1 MRQVSAAHVRRLLPG
16 SPGEVLPGGGPAY
29 QRLGTALRALIL
41 DGRLPLGTRLPAERE
56 LARALG
62 VSRTT
67 TSAAYGVLRRE
78 GYLSSRRGAGS
89 FAAFPAEPSTAGLPW
104 LGETDEGMI
113 DLTVAAP
120 SALPDSILGA
130 AAAALE
136 QLPRHLVGDGYRVLG
151 LPELREAVAELYC
164 RRGLRTSADEVMI
177 TSGAQGAIA
186 LATRLFVSPGA
197 TVLVE
202 SPTYPNALDSFRAA
216 SARLVPVPV
225 EAGWDD
231 DLVESSFR
239 QTSPRLAYFT
249 PDFHNP
255 TGRLMRPDDRVA
267 LVRAARRA
275 ETLLIADESYLGLG
289 IADDLPEAE
298 PLAAHDP
305 ERVISIGGLS
315 KSAWGGLRIGWVRA
329 TPSLVQRL
337 GAARP
342 SMDIANPLLEQLV
355 ALQLL
360 GDLDGILA
368 ERRKRLARQLEALA
382 DALADALPGWTFAPP
397 DGGLCLWAALDRS
410 STSLVG
416 PALRAGVR
424 VVPGPRFGIDGTLER
439 FLRLPFVLPPA
450 TLREAVTRL
459 AQAAEDVPLFEELA
473 GEVSYVV

>member
-1 MRQVSAAHVRRLLPG
+1 MRQTSAIHVRRLLPDLAG
-16 SPGEVLPGGGPAY
+16 VGPAY
-29 QRLGTALRALIL
+29 TRLAGGLRALIL
-41 DGRLPLGTRLPAERE
+41 DGRIPLGTRLPAERE
-56 LARALG
+56 LARALE

-67 TSAAYGVLRRE
+67 TSAAYSLLRSE
-78 GYLSSRRGAGS
+78 GYLTSRRGAGS
-89 FAAFPAEPSTAGLPW
+89 FAAFPTEPATAGLPW
-104 LGETDEGMI
+104 LGETDEGVI

-120 SALPDSILGA
+120 SALPESILEA
-130 AAAALE
+130 AGRAVE
-136 QLPRHLVGDGYRVLG
+136 QLPRYLVGDGYRVLG
-151 LPELREAVAELYC
+151 LPELRDAVAARYR
-164 RRGLRTSADEVMI
+164 RRGLDTSADQVMI

-186 LATRLFVSPGA
+186 LAARVFVSPGA
-197 TVLVE
+197 AVLVE

-225 EAGWDD
+225 EDGWDD
-231 DLVESSFR
+231 ELVESSFR
-239 QTSPRLAYFT
+239 QALPRLAYFT

-255 TGRLMRPDDRVA
+255 TGRLTLSDERAA
-267 LVRAARRA
+267 LVRAARRS
-275 ETLLIADESYLGLG
+275 ETLLIADESYLGLAL
-289 IADDLPEAE
+289 ADGLPEVE
-298 PLAAHDP
+298 PLAAHDS

-315 KSAWGGLRIGWVRA
+315 KSAWGGLRIGWIRA
-329 TPSLVQRL
+329 APSLVQRL

-360 GDLDGILA
+360 GELDTLLV
-368 ERRKRLARQLEALA
+368 ERRRRLRSRLQALVAALA
-382 DALADALPGWTFAPP
+382 DELPGWAFTAP

-416 PALRAGVR
+416 PAMRAGVR
-424 VVPGPRFGIDGTLER
+424 IVPGPRFGIDGTLER

-459 AQAAEDVPLFEELA
+459 AQAAEDVPRFADLA